1 MGRVPESTNEDRLE
15 LGFHG
20 KPEMPGEDGAGD
32 QGLRLLACFRHS
44 IGKRRGR
51 QGHDPLHD
59 VAAPTGQKN
68 SLLQQTIR

>member
-32 QGLRLLACFRHS
+32 QGLRLPACLRHS
-44 IGKRRGR
+44 VGKRCSR
-51 QGHDPLHD
+51 QGHDSLHD
-59 VAAPTGQKN
+59 VAATTGQKN
-68 SLLQQTIR
+68 ALLQQAIR